1 MTWGGVVN
9 LVTGISYL
17 GEMKKSTVEIEKRIP
32 GNDSEADNLLDK
44 FENEFSKLKHN
55 WNKTLLN

>member
-32 GNDSEADNLLDK
+32 
-44 FENEFSKLKHN
+44 
-55 WNKTLLN
+55 